1 MNLKNKITL
10 ALTLMYLISIG
21 LLIAQ
26 RSYFS
31 LPDLQLIQNHSDQNE
46 IERVV
51 KAFEQQVQEISR
63 VNYDYGVWDDTYE
76 YIESRDEEYIT
87 SNFVDDTFSS
97 LSLNTIL
104 IYDASGELVW
114 GQAYDLDQDEF
125 LPPTAF
131 VSDEQLKQEGTVLNH
146 TQTPIT
152 EKPIKSSGIAIGRLN
167 PILFATVS
175 ILPTDANEIP
185 RGTYISIRLVTESL
199 LQELRDFTQ
208 QSFRV
213 YTPTEVEN
221 DSRLKSVAQALH
233 NKHKKGFR
241 KDNYGY
247 RWVYDNNGNP
257 VMLLE
262 IRLTQKPY
270 EDRLLDKGTALIMLL
285 LGLSILIL
293 RAALEWAVVN
303 PVTVI
308 SQHLRTIRETSNYQL
323 RVKSTRD
330 DEIGKLGREC
340 DSLVHYVELQDL
352 HLRELNQTLT
362 EKALEDGLTAIA
374 NRRHF
379 DTKLELQWLAF
390 QQKKQPIFLLL
401 IDVDHFKNY
410 NDEYGHPKGDL
421 VLRKIAEAL
430 FTTLRINTDTVAR
443 YGGEEFGVIL
453 TETNSE
459 GAKIIAHKLLE
470 AVRNLNIPHKT
481 SANAERVTISI
492 GCTGWIPLEGQ
503 AHEVLIRRA
512 DEALYRAKKGG
523 RDRVEFDF
531 LETPGP

>member
-1 MNLKNKITL
+1 
-10 ALTLMYLISIG
+10 MYLISIG

-31 LPDLQLIQNHSDQNE
+31 LPDLQLIQSHSDQNE

-51 KAFEQQVQEISR
+51 KAFEQQVREISR
-63 VNYDYGVWDDTYE
+63 INYDYGVWDDTYE

-87 SNFVDDTFSS
+87 SNFVADTFSS

-104 IYDASGELVW
+104 IYDATGELAW
-114 GQAYDLDQDEF
+114 GQAYDLEQEEF
-125 LPPTAF
+125 LPPSAF
-131 VSDEQLKQEGTVLNH
+131 VSDEQLKQISAVLDH
-146 TQTPIT
+146 TQTPVTEEPIT
-152 EKPIKSSGIAIGRLN
+152 SNGISLGRLN
-167 PILFATVS
+167 PILFSSVS
-175 ILPTDANEIP
+175 ILPTDSNEIP

-213 YTPTEVEN
+213 YTPHEVEN
-221 DSRLKSVAQALH
+221 DNRLKSASQLLEKQNV
-233 NKHKKGFR
+233 KGLR
-241 KDNYGY
+241 IENSGY
-247 RWVYDNNGNP
+247 RWINDSGDNP

-262 IRLTQKPY
+262 IRLTPKLY
-270 EDRLLDKGTALIMLL
+270 EDRLLDRGTALIILL

-293 RAALEWAVVN
+293 RAALEWVVVN
-303 PVTVI
+303 PVTQI
-308 SQHLRTIRETSNYQL
+308 SQHLRTIRETSNYHL
-323 RVKSTRD
+323 RVKSTRI

-340 DSLVHYVELQDL
+340 DSLVHYVELQDS

-362 EKALEDGLTAIA
+362 EKALEDGLTAVG

-390 QQKKQPIFLLL
+390 QQKKEPIFLLL
-401 IDVDHFKNY
+401 VDVDHFKQY
-410 NDEYGHPKGDL
+410 NDEYGHPKGDR
-421 VLRKIAEAL
+421 VLQKIAEAL
-430 FTTLRINTDTVAR
+430 FKTVRITTDTVAR

-453 TETNSE
+453 TETNSD

-470 AVRNLNIPHKT
+470 TVRNLNIPHKA
-481 SANAERVTISI
+481 SESAERVTISI

-503 AHEVLIRRA
+503 SHEVLIRHA
-512 DEALYRAKKGG
+512 DEALYRAKNGG

-531 LETPGP
+531 LERA